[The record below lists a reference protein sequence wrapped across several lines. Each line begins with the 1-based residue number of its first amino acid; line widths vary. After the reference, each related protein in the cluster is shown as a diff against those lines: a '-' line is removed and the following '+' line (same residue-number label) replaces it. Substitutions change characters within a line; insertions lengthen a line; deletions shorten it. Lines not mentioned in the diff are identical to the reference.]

1 MGEKSERPRIGV
13 AGYGRMGANHARI
26 LASIDEATCAGVYEP
41 DPKRRAQAAKD
52 GHRTFETFAALLMEC
67 DAATIAAPTIHHHR
81 LAREALEAGR
91 HCLIEKPITPTNEE
105 AEDLVALAR
114 ARGRILT
121 VGHVERFNGAI
132 RAAGKEVRSPRF
144 VEVHRLSPFPEPAL
158 DVGIFL
164 HAMIYDICR
173 LLALVQAPV
182 ASIDAIGA
190 SVLTDKEDI
199 ANARIRFE
207 GGAVAN
213 LTASRVSVN
222 RMRKIRIFESDR
234 YISIDYEK
242 QDLVVYSLK
251 GERGPI
257 KTRIP
262 SMKDILRS
270 SPKIEKTEPLRE
282 ELAAF
287 ARGVARGSGGGVKAE
302 DGANA
307 LEVALEIGRKIKAGG
322 S

>member
-1 MGEKSERPRIGV
+1 M
-13 AGYGRMGANHARI
+13 
-26 LASIDEATCAGVYEP
+26 
-41 DPKRRAQAAKD
+41 
-52 GHRTFETFAALLMEC
+52 
-67 DAATIAAPTIHHHR
+67 
-81 LAREALEAGR
+81 ALEAGR
-91 HCLIEKPITPTNEE
+91 HCLVEKPITPSYEE

-132 RAAGKEVRSPRF
+132 RAARKEIRRPRF
-144 VEVHRLSPFPEPAL
+144 VEVHRLSPFPERSL
-158 DVGIFL
+158 DVGVVL
-164 HAMIYDICR
+164 DVMIHDIDIV
-173 LLALVQAPV
+173 LALVQAPV
-182 ASIDAIGA
+182 ESIDAVGA

-199 ANARIRFE
+199 ANARIRFQ

-222 RMRKIRIFESDR
+222 RLRKIRIFESDR

-251 GERGPI
+251 GQRGSAP
-257 KTRIP
+257 T
-262 SMKDILRS
+262 MKDILRV
-270 SPKIEKTEPLRE
+270 SPRIEKTEPLRE

-287 ARGVARGSGGGVKAE
+287 ARGVARGAGGGVKAE

-307 LEVALEIGRKIKAGG
+307 LEVALAIGRKIKEGG